1 MIRIVPT
8 GTTANMIMVI
18 AISVIKRITPAAFYV
33 LQERCMTEKRESM
46 AKQYGSAQS
55 YEAKLLRVMER
66 LGVKDYDYNFDRHGC
81 WVQFK
86 YRGEVYRFDHSVAK
100 AKSRGVNLAYGSD
113 AFAQVVL
120 ALEDLARMVERG
132 IYDLSTWVA
141 GLRFLPPPVE
151 VPACFKVL
159 GFVQVP
165 ASVEDVKDRYRT
177 LAKERHPDAGGSS
190 EEFQKLTD
198 AKDLAL
204 AHFTEE

>member
-1 MIRIVPT
+1 
-8 GTTANMIMVI
+8 
-18 AISVIKRITPAAFYV
+18 
-33 LQERCMTEKRESM
+33 M

-55 YEAKLLRVMER
+55 YEAKLSRVMER

-86 YRGEVYRFDHSVAK
+86 YRDEVYRFDHSIAK

-141 GLRFLPPPVE
+141 GLRFLPAPVE
-151 VPACFKVL
+151 VPACFRTL
-159 GFVQVP
+159 GFEQLP
-165 ASVEDVKDRYRT
+165 ASAEDVKDRYRT
-177 LAKERHPDAGGSS
+177 LAKERHPDTGGDAETFQRLKAAA
-190 EEFQKLTD
+190 EEALNLIKEQGHRID
-198 AKDLAL
+198 GLAL
-204 AHFTEE
+204 